1 MDCHYNNQKIE
12 ICNPVD
18 KSTTNLLNSICS
30 FSCNNSQIHTADK
43 GHVKSKEIIIQIPP
57 VAIITGHRRW
67 GPCQKNQND
76 NNVRHSLNLELSF
89 GFGRV
94 RLDTTSPLQ
103 NDVIARKIREVKQV
117 DASGLKPPQI
127 PLCMVCFTIL

>member
-1 MDCHYNNQKIE
+1 MDCQDNNQIE
-12 ICNPVD
+12 NCDQID

-43 GHVKSKEIIIQIPP
+43 GHVKSKEIIWLIPP
-57 VAIITGHRRW
+57 MTVITRHRW
-67 GPCQKNQND
+67 WEPCHKRTSR
-76 NNVRHSLNLELSF
+76 NNGRLSLNLELSF

-103 NDVIARKIREVKQV
+103 DDVIARKNREVKHV

-127 PLCMVCFTIL
+127 PL